1 MQTLNQYPR
10 NVQIRA
16 IGKLIKKYGHIG
28 TIATGAATNDCLVLF
43 GKYKLSLSGG
53 TLIINNNYKLHV
65 LPTEALGETPIPVG
79 TTVTV
84 NGADMV
90 AINVRKISPDGA
102 NAIVW
107 EIEVAGGS
115 IPDDVPVIDMP
126 TVESPANNTSNYAS
140 VSGTVDDFAIEAT
153 ASIMGMTT
161 GVDTYVS
168 SDWQIATDD
177 AFSTVVDSVTGY
189 TGGLTWT
196 SNGVLTNPLNYYI
209 RVKHNGA
216 AVSSAW
222 SAGNLFSLGTITV
235 PEVTHIVK
243 PTIITTLYSGVM
255 STFDTAD
262 NGSGMYK
269 AYLEMSAYD
278 PVDAGAYASSYWQI
292 ASDAGFTTLVYDQT
306 GVDGY
311 DVETGMFVGPGVL
324 GYATGQFPLA
334 AGTTYYARAKYVSVD
349 PYESVYSDAFEFIAH
364 A

>member
-16 IGKLIKKYGHIG
+16 ISKLIKKYGHIG
-28 TIATGAATNDCLVLF
+28 TITTGAATNDCLVLF

-65 LPTEALGETPIPVG
+65 HPTEALGETPIPAG

-115 IPDDVPVIDMP
+115 IPADVPVIDMP
-126 TVESPANNTSNYAS
+126 TVTSPANNTSNYAIA
-140 VSGTVDDFAIEAT
+140 SGTAGAYAVAVT
-153 ASIMGMTT
+153 ASAMGMTT
-161 GVDTYVS
+161 GIDTYAS

-177 AFSTVVDSVTGY
+177 AFTTVVDSVTGY

-196 SNGVLTNPLNYYI
+196 SNGVLSNPLNYYV

-222 SAGNLFSLGTITV
+222 STGNLFSLGTITT
-235 PEVTHIVK
+235 PAVTHIVK
-243 PTIITTLYSGVM
+243 PTIITEVYSGVL
-255 STFDTAD
+255 SSFDISSA
-262 NGSGMYK
+262 SGGKYK
-269 AYLEMSAYD
+269 AYLTLDAYN
-278 PVDAGAYASSYWQI
+278 PVDATDYASTYWQI
-292 ASDAGFTTLVYDQT
+292 ATDAGFTTLVVDQT
-306 GVDGY
+306 STEGY
-311 DVETGMFVGPGVL
+311 DPAEGMSINPGMLGMDAYVL
-324 GYATGQFPLA
+324 DPA
-334 AGTTYYARAKYVSVD
+334 TTYYARAKYVSVD
-349 PYESVYSDAFEFIAH
+349 PYESEYSDTFTFIVH
-364 A
+364 T